1 MDNTKEAELERLRKD
16 YLAMEQ
22 RSQDEKKCLSNIIY
36 ALGRVV
42 ALHDDLLGEFETL
55 KRLID
60 PDRELPLVQIENQVE
75 TLKSKIFTQETKEDF
90 DERNKLD
97 ELRDHLL
104 KSCRIIKRIMVA
116 LVDDFYPIT
125 GDLKAKADSIDI
137 KCQKEMERMQLEG
150 PATAFLSYIKGL
162 KGKISEDFRY
172 INNTFIT
179 LLDHVKELEKTL
191 TSDFGQDARIKEIE
205 QFETKVNTEVGSIA
219 DSFNIHTTIDEIKSA
234 VVEKLTKIKHLMALR
249 KKQEVEKAQKT
260 QENINKLKQKIVKT
274 EKDARAMAKKVDYF
288 QTAATKDGL
297 TGLYNRNAFDRRVN
311 DALKMFNVEGQPVS
325 LILFDVDNFKWI
337 NDTLG
342 HVAGD
347 KILQKVAQCLQEA
360 FRKGDFIARYGGD
373 EFAAVIEG
381 LDIDIAKKKISDFND
396 LFGKKR
402 FFSHSVGDVNV
413 TVSAGITM
421 SKEGDNVEDF
431 INRADKNMYESK
443 KKKR

>member
-1 MDNTKEAELERLRKD
+1 MDNTKEAELERLKKE
-16 YLAMEQ
+16 YLLTEQ
-22 RSQDEKKCLSNIIY
+22 RWQDEKKCLSNIIY

-42 ALHDDLLGEFETL
+42 ALHEALMEEYDPL
-55 KRLID
+55 KKMVASEQ
-60 PDRELPLVQIENQVE
+60 ELPIDKIENQVE
-75 TLKSKIFTQETKEDF
+75 KLKSKIFTQETKQAF
-90 DERNKLD
+90 DDRNMLD
-97 ELRDHLL
+97 ELNDSLL
-104 KSCRIIKRIMVA
+104 KSCRIIKRIVVA
-116 LVDDFYPIT
+116 LVDDFYPTT
-125 GDLKAKADSIDI
+125 GELKAKADSIDI
-137 KCQKEMERMQLEG
+137 NCQEETAQMDIEG
-150 PATAFLSYIKGL
+150 PATAFLSYIRGL
-162 KGKISEDFRY
+162 KGKISEDFGY

-191 TSDFGQDARIKEIE
+191 TSEFGQDVTLKEIE
-205 QFETKVNTEVGSIA
+205 KFETKVNIEVGSIS
-219 DSFNIHTTIDEIKSA
+219 DSFNIYTTIDEIKSA
-234 VVEKLTKIKHLMALR
+234 VVEKLKKIKHLLALR
-249 KKQEVEKAQKT
+249 KKEEVQKAQKA
-260 QENINKLKQKIVKT
+260 QENIKKLKQKIVKT
-274 EKDARAMAKKVDYF
+274 EKDARAMAKKVDFF
-288 QTAATKDGL
+288 QTAATTDGL
-297 TGLYNRNAFDRRVN
+297 TGLYNRNAFDLRIN
-311 DALKMFNVEGQPVS
+311 KALKMFHEEGQTVS

-347 KILQKVAQCLQEA
+347 KILQKVAQCLKEA

-373 EFAAVIEG
+373 EFAAVIEK
-381 LDIDIAKKKISDFND
+381 LDMDIAQKKILDFND